1 MPTAMPVSGDDVRDA
16 VQTLVRV
23 VGGLA
28 QFCDRAEH
36 NEGTDRAC
44 VSAAGE
50 ALRGCA
56 LALLRARA
64 VDPVAAYAERLAS
77 MEARHPLGGAGV
89 FDADEHIPLA
99 KTWRD
104 LQRYQARHDAV
115 YHPDVCGLAK
125 IEQLKHYTLH
135 LAKLAWLLQEHD
147 LGQKTLV
154 APERDRF
161 VDILV
166 FGVKL
171 ATVCGTLLPDELV
184 EYQV

>member
-1 MPTAMPVSGDDVRDA
+1 MATPVDDVQNA
-16 VQTLVRV
+16 VRTLVRV
-23 VGGLA
+23 TGSLA

-36 NEGTDRAC
+36 NEGTDRAI

-56 LALLRARA
+56 LSLLRARA

-89 FDADEHIPLA
+89 FDADEQIPLA

-104 LQRYQARHDAV
+104 LQRFQAQHDAV

-125 IEQLKHYTLH
+125 IEQLRHYTLH
-135 LAKLAWLLQEHD
+135 LAKLAWMLQDHALE
-147 LGQKTLV
+147 QKPLV

-171 ATVCGTLLPDELV
+171 ATVCGSLLPDELV
-184 EYQV
+184 EWQV

>member
-1 MPTAMPVSGDDVRDA
+1 MPTSMSAPVDDVPDA
-16 VQTLVRV
+16 VRTLVRV
-23 VGGLA
+23 VGSLA

-36 NEGTDRAC
+36 NEGTERAS

-50 ALRGCA
+50 ALRECGV
-56 LALLRARA
+56 ALLRARA

-77 MEARHPLGGAGV
+77 METRHPLGGAGV
-89 FDADEHIPLA
+89 FDAHEQIPLA

-104 LQRYQARHDAV
+104 LQRFQVRHDAV

-125 IEQLKHYTLH
+125 IEQLRHYTLH
-135 LAKLAWLLQEHD
+135 LAKLAWLLQEHA
-147 LGQKTLV
+147 LGHKQLIS
-154 APERDRF
+154 PERDRF

-166 FGVKL
+166 FGVKM

-184 EYQV
+184 DWQR